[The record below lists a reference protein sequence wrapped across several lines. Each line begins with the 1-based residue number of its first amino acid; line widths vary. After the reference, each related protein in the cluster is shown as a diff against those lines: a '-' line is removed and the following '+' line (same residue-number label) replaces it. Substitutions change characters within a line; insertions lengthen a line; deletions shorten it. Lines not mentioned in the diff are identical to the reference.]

1 LIVCIQIKGGVGMNK
16 KYRVWLHGSS
26 MIASYDGHVD
36 VWAYDEADAA
46 DKALKKL
53 TSKDGSFSD
62 WSRSMFKVDKVEK
75 L

>member
-1 LIVCIQIKGGVGMNK
+1 
-16 KYRVWLHGSS
+16 

-36 VWAYDEADAA
+36 VWAYDEADAE

-53 TSKDGSFSD
+53 TSKNGSFFD

-75 L
+75 LRK